1 MAIIGGCQDR
11 RIPTRT
17 TMNRVIRMITVMIA
31 VTIRMPITSIAGIH
45 MPAMPTA
52 VMPII
57 PHPTATAGCSLQPS
71 S

>member
-1 MAIIGGCQDR
+1 M
-11 RIPTRT
+11 PTRT

-31 VTIRMPITSIAGIH
+31 VRIRMLIASIAGIH

-52 VMPII
+52 AVTPII
-57 PHPTATAGCSLQPS
+57 PHPTATAGCSSQPS